1 MPPKQKVPPKAKGSE
16 DDSDLED
23 LRQSAPASSKEE
35 VPRQPVKGRPEIPK
49 PRPAYQLHEP
59 WAVPLRA
66 GAQAETYRLEGPA
79 AARAGGHRPAL
90 QRFSAEIGSFNLSA
104 LRSAEVQGYR
114 AYEDDSLSE
123 AESQDSQESLSGNV
137 QSRWDPTRTERR
149 YAYGGDASVKFSGVR
164 RIEWNPIEWKD
175 KLLQA
180 KHLGT
185 RTPAEKMKAAVFKVM
200 AMNRVYKGITSPP
213 AEWQIEVERQ
223 KAGRMADE
231 MLRLKKEKERVDRAK
246 QQSKIGRKDARAN
259 ARLERQARIEKEL
272 MQQNTQAQLL
282 VEHMEEALLKV
293 PELRPPTAPELHPN
307 EVLQAKL
314 VIHDLATSGLGEK
327 VSEMAGGKV
336 QANHQHQAATGKV
349 LHWDQAALNNWLAEA
364 HGYAS
369 QKATPTT
376 RTFYPL
382 PEANGLLLQPVY
394 PLDDLRNQPW
404 CPKHEEWRQQPE
416 AEPQAQQAQLAQQA
430 ALKDLKVWL

>member
-1 MPPKQKVPPKAKGSE
+1 M
-16 DDSDLED
+16 
-23 LRQSAPASSKEE
+23 
-35 VPRQPVKGRPEIPK
+35 
-49 PRPAYQLHEP
+49 
-59 WAVPLRA
+59 
-66 GAQAETYRLEGPA
+66 
-79 AARAGGHRPAL
+79 
-90 QRFSAEIGSFNLSA
+90 
-104 LRSAEVQGYR
+104 
-114 AYEDDSLSE
+114 
-123 AESQDSQESLSGNV
+123 
-137 QSRWDPTRTERR
+137 
-149 YAYGGDASVKFSGVR
+149 KFSGVR

-180 KHLGT
+180 NHLGT
-185 RTPAEKMKAAVFKVM
+185 RTPAEKMKVM

-349 LHWDQAALNNWLAEA
+349 LHWDQAALNNWLAEV

-404 CPKHEEWRQQPE
+404 YPKHEEWRQQPE
-416 AEPQAQQAQLAQQA
+416 AEPQAQLAQQA